1 VAEVHVEIEFRHVR
15 AFVAVAEELHFTRA
29 AERLHVAQPA
39 LSQQIKQL
47 ESAVGATLL
56 VRGPGGTALSDAG
69 RAFLAEAR
77 RTLAQ
82 AEAAVTAARRAHR
95 GEIGRLRV
103 GYTPTASSQAF
114 LPVLAAYQRG
124 HPQVE
129 LSLRELPIGDPS
141 DLLRSNVVDLAF
153 AARIGPFGNRDAVA
167 VTDVALAEIALAEI
181 ALAEIAVA
189 EIADDPFVVAVP
201 ADHRLAGRGETKLAD
216 LADEPFAMQS
226 RDQCAEYHD
235 ALHSACLR
243 AGFSPRR
250 THTTTEVSAQLAL
263 VAAGLAVALVP
274 ASTRVLRAADVRYL
288 GVADDEP
295 HIISLATWRSRDDG
309 PVLRRLLDLLGPSA
323 PPNARAGRDTRRR
336 DQKASR

>member
-1 VAEVHVEIEFRHVR
+1 MMAEVRVDIELRHVR

-95 GEIGRLRV
+95 GEIGQLRV

-129 LSLRELPIGDPS
+129 LSLRELPLGDPS

-153 AARIGPFGNRDAVA
+153 AARIGPFGNRDDVA
-167 VTDVALAEIALAEI
+167 V
-181 ALAEIAVA
+181 AEIAVA

-201 ADHRLAGRGETKLAD
+201 AHHRLAGRGETKLAD
-216 LADEPFAMQS
+216 LAEEPFAMQS

-235 ALHSACLR
+235 ALHAACLR

-288 GVADDEP
+288 AVADDEP
-295 HIISLATWRSRDDG
+295 RIISLATWRSRDDG
-309 PVLRRLLDLLGPSA
+309 PVLRRLLDMLGL
-323 PPNARAGRDTRRR
+323 G
-336 DQKASR
+336 ASHRSIRSSS